1 MDVSTLKTRSLDT
14 LEEDLISLAQQINKG
29 EYQFL
34 LLVREFDLR
43 QGWRAYHFNNCAEW
57 LNMKCG
63 ISPGTAREKVRVARS
78 LIDLPLCSAAFETG
92 ALSYSKV
99 RAMTRA
105 ATPHNEA
112 ELVDYALDATAHQVE
127 QHCQR
132 LRNADRRLSTPDAR
146 RAYRER
152 SLMRT
157 CHPNGT
163 MSLNIELPQEL
174 GDLLMKAIEVAAETC
189 AQETDAQ
196 SNGASKSTA
205 FFARQA
211 DALVEV
217 ARQYLAGGEQRRDA
231 PNHQV
236 LVHIDEAALHDQ
248 GGMSDL
254 PVETVRRIACDAD
267 LVEVTRDNKGN
278 VLNLGRKHRVVSPR
292 LKKALLAR
300 DRNCRFPGCTFDK
313 YLDAHH
319 VKHWADGGE
328 TSLENTVL
336 LCDSH
341 HRLLHEGAYT
351 INKNFAGDWYFRS
364 SRGKVLPE
372 SPLYQPDA
380 SRDAFDPGIREPARI
395 YQLP

>member
-1 MDVSTLKTRSLDT
+1 MHVSALKTRSLDT

-78 LIDLPLCSAAFETG
+78 LIDLPLCSEAFETG

-132 LRNADRRLSTPDAR
+132 LRNADRRRSTPDAR

-163 MSLNIELPQEL
+163 MSVNIELPQEL
-174 GDLLMKAIEVAAETC
+174 G
-189 AQETDAQ
+189 
-196 SNGASKSTA
+196 
-205 FFARQA
+205 
-211 DALVEV
+211 
-217 ARQYLAGGEQRRDA
+217 
-231 PNHQV
+231 
-236 LVHIDEAALHDQ
+236 
-248 GGMSDL
+248 
-254 PVETVRRIACDAD
+254 
-267 LVEVTRDNKGN
+267 
-278 VLNLGRKHRVVSPR
+278 VV
-292 LKKALLAR
+292 
-300 DRNCRFPGCTFDK
+300 
-313 YLDAHH
+313 
-319 VKHWADGGE
+319 V
-328 TSLENTVL
+328 
-336 LCDSH
+336 
-341 HRLLHEGAYT
+341 
-351 INKNFAGDWYFRS
+351 
-364 SRGKVLPE
+364 
-372 SPLYQPDA
+372 
-380 SRDAFDPGIREPARI
+380 
-395 YQLP
+395 

>member
-1 MDVSTLKTRSLDT
+1 MHISTLKTRSLDT
-14 LEEDLISLAQQINKG
+14 LEDDIISLSQQINQW

-34 LLVREFDLR
+34 SLVREFDLR

-63 ISPGTAREKVRVARS
+63 ISPGTAREKVRVAKT
-78 LIDLPLCSAAFETG
+78 LFDLPLCSEAFEKGT
-92 ALSYSKV
+92 LSYSKV

-105 ATPHNEA
+105 ATRHNEA
-112 ELVDYALDATAHQVE
+112 ELVDYALNATAHQVE

-132 LRNADRRLSTPDAR
+132 LRNADRRLSTPDAK

-163 MSLNIELPQEL
+163 MSINIELPQEL
-174 GDLLMKAIEVAAETC
+174 GDLVMKAIEVAAETC
-189 AQETDAQ
+189 PQETDTE
-196 SNGASKSTA
+196 GKEASKATA

-217 ARQYLAGGEQRRDA
+217 AKHYLSGSTESRDT

-236 LVHIDEAALHDQ
+236 LVHIDETALHDQ
-248 GGMSDL
+248 GGKSDL
-254 PVETVRRIACDAD
+254 PVESVRRIACDAD

-278 VLNLGRKHRVVSPR
+278 VLNLGRKHRVVSPQ
-292 LKKALLAR
+292 LKKALLVR
-300 DRNCRFPGCTFDK
+300 DRSCRFPGCTHEK

-319 VKHWADGGE
+319 VEHWADGGE
-328 TSLENTVL
+328 TNLENTLL

-341 HRLLHEGAYT
+341 HRLLHEGAYA
-351 INKNFAGDWYFRS
+351 IKKNFAGDWYVRNS
-364 SRGKVLPE
+364 GGGVVPE
-372 SPLYQPDA
+372 SPIYKPDVP
-380 SRDAFDPGIREPARI
+380 RDAFDPGIREPARI
-395 YQLP
+395 YQ